1 MPRLCR
7 HSSRSREK
15 TGTVSYP
22 GRPVRHAAPI
32 LGAARPSAMAEV
44 TGQEASRAP
53 ARSAEAMVGAGKRAL
68 FREASPRR
76 RAEHETGKEPQ

>member
-7 HSSRSREK
+7 HSSRP
-15 TGTVSYP
+15 YP
-22 GRPVRHAAPI
+22 GRPVRHAAPN

-44 TGQEASRAP
+44 TGQE
-53 ARSAEAMVGAGKRAL
+53 SAEAMVGAGKRAL